1 MSEEKDSFQGFF
13 NKVGKIG
20 QYIQEGYKKATS
32 ITGYEVFQKLENLQI
47 KKAQYTDEKK
57 VEKIIFDQLEILYK
71 DQVHRQYN
79 IQGYLGLKCDIDLGD
94 GQVGIELKLANQL
107 SNSSS
112 NIERLLGQVLYYSK
126 RTYKEN
132 LIVIVVGLEK
142 EYDLKIKELQSIVEE
157 QKVYFYYLIV
167 K

>member
-142 EYDLKIKELQSIVEE
+142 EYDLKMKELQSIVEE